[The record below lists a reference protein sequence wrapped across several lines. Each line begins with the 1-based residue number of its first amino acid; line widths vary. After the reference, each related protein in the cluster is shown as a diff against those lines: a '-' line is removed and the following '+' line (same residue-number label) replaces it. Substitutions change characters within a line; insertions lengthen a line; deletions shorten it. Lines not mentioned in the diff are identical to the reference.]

1 MFIVYVG
8 GGSTVLV
15 THQWLGKWW
24 ATTERKS
31 LAPGVW
37 LLFTTGVCSPWIP
50 DMNFY
55 LIMEEADLP
64 SLTHW
69 A

>member
-8 GGSTVLV
+8 GGGIVLV
-15 THQWLGKWW
+15 THQWFRKT
-24 ATTERKS
+24 AERKS